1 LRERGGRG
9 DGDGRWEM
17 TGQCNKKEMR
27 KLLRLKGYIYPKG
40 LEYLD
45 RTQILW
51 TPGLSGEKFR
61 DSAPPETQ
69 Q

>member
-1 LRERGGRG
+1 
-9 DGDGRWEM
+9 M

-69 Q
+69 R